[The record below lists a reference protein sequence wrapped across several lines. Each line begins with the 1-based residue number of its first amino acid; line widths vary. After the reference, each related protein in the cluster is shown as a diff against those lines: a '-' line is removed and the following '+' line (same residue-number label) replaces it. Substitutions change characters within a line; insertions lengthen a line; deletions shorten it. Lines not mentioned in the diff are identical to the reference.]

1 LFTPEVGGQKKVKS
15 VGVATFDIAIRVFQY
30 IGVGEIHFVDFN
42 CCLANL

>member
-1 LFTPEVGGQKKVKS
+1 LFAREVGVQKKAKS
-15 VGVATFDIAIRVFQY
+15 VGVATFDIAIQVFQY